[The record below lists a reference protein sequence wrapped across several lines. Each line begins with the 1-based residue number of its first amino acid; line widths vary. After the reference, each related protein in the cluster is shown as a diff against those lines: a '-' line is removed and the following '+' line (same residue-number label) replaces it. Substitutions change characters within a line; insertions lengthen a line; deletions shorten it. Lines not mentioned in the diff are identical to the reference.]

1 MFKKILF
8 IIFALSSQAYGFLEN
23 QEHQSSR
30 NTFNKYVKSHNY
42 SGCYLIPTSIA
53 EYTDC
58 MAIKAWRGAYA
69 DTDLKEMCK
78 ILSPNDQERQICFS
92 VAALASKKSTEAET
106 EKAIITFT
114 SIHDQLSAGRKTCF
128 EIGVVR
134 TSYEVCLSQL
144 PAINLIR
151 DEITYLDT
159 LRSQMLTLGN
169 GRPGSDAWQEKL
181 DYTALSEIATQVL
194 EDKKKQIR
202 AELDRTQ
209 SIENAAIQ
217 VAAAEAQFEEIAK
230 EETLQKECGV
240 NYQTVKVGM
249 SETTLIKCSSASLVG
264 AKGKTIKIYQTPG
277 GLTVRVVNGKVT
289 MWLQ

>member
-1 MFKKILF
+1 MFKNILL
-8 IIFALSSQAYGFLEN
+8 IVFALSSQAHGFLES

-30 NTFNKYVKSHNY
+30 NIFNQYVKSHNY

-58 MAIKAWRGAYA
+58 MTPKAWRSAYA
-69 DTDLKEMCK
+69 DTALKEMCK
-78 ILSPNDQERQICFS
+78 ILSPDDQEKQICFS
-92 VAALASKKSTEAET
+92 VAALALKKSIEAET
-106 EKAIITFT
+106 EKSIKTLT
-114 SIHDQLSAGRKTCF
+114 SIHDELSARRKTCF
-128 EIGVVR
+128 AIGIAR
-134 TSYEVCLSQL
+134 TTYEDCLSQL
-144 PAINLIR
+144 PASNLIR

-159 LRSQMLTLGN
+159 LRSQMITLSN

-181 DYTALSEIATQVL
+181 DYTVLYEIATQTL

-202 AELDRTQ
+202 AELDRAQ

-217 VAAAEAQFEEIAK
+217 VAAAEAQFQEIAK
-230 EETLQKECGV
+230 EETLQKECGAS
-240 NYQTVKVGM
+240 YQTIKVGM
-249 SETTLIKCSSASLVG
+249 PEATLIKCSGAGLVG
-264 AKGKTIKIYQTPG
+264 AKGKSIKIYQTPG